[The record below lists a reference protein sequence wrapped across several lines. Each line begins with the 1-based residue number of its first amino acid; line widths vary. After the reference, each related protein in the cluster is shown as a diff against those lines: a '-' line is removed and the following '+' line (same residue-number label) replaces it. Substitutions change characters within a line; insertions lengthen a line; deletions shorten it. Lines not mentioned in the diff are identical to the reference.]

1 MLLAAGRGERM
12 RPLTDHT
19 PKPLLTVGGKALLDW
34 HLEKLAA
41 AGVDEVVINVA
52 HLAEQ
57 IEAHCGDGRRWGVTL
72 RFAREPFALE
82 TAGGVATALPLLGEG
97 CLPIVSTDIFSDYD
111 YRLLVERA
119 RAMAATSTGQ
129 RLHLVMVENP
139 GFHPGGDFALDE
151 GRLSLGPGERLT
163 FASMGVYDLALFR
176 RLPRGIKMKLTPF
189 YREWVARGL
198 ASGERYSGAWHNLGT
213 PEQLALLDAQ
223 FSSPKS

>member
-12 RPLTDHT
+12 RPLTDRT

-41 AGVDEVVINVA
+41 AGVSEVVINLA
-52 HLAEQ
+52 HRGEA
-57 IEAHCGDGRRWGVTL
+57 IEAHCGNGSRWGISL
-72 RFAREPFALE
+72 RYSRELAALE
-82 TAGGVATALPLLGEG
+82 TAGGIATALPLLGEG
-97 CLPIVSTDIFSDYD
+97 CVPIISTDIFTDYD
-111 YRLLVERA
+111 YRHLLDRA
-119 RAMAATSTGQ
+119 RAMAAAPAGP

-139 GFHPGGDFALDE
+139 DFHAGGDFFLNR
-151 GRLSLGPGERLT
+151 GGLSLTRGERLT

-198 ASGERYSGAWHNLGT
+198 ASGERFDGAWHNLGT
-213 PEQLALLDAQ
+213 PEQLARLNAQ